1 MKKEVGINMIF
12 KNKDVKVI
20 ILEVFLIALGLV
32 GLTLGVKYIMN
43 SINVNVD
50 TSKLAIDNMNA
61 NVTNGTLTPIE
72 DSSVNINTT
81 SNVLRITFDVKG
93 ASTNTGSNIIYDDL
107 I

>member
-1 MKKEVGINMIF
+1 MKRLFRNRDI
-12 KNKDVKVI
+12 KVI
-20 ILEVFLIALGLV
+20 ILEIFLIVLGLV

-50 TSKLAIDNMNA
+50 TSKLAIYNMNA

-81 SNVLRITFDVKG
+81 SNVLRITFDVKELVLIRV
-93 ASTNTGSNIIYDDL
+93 IILYMMLYL

>member
-1 MKKEVGINMIF
+1 MIF

-50 TSKLAIDNMNA
+50 TSKLAIDSMNA
-61 NVTNGTLTPIE
+61 NVTNGT
-72 DSSVNINTT
+72 
-81 SNVLRITFDVKG
+81 
-93 ASTNTGSNIIYDDL
+93 
-107 I
+107 